1 MRECDE
7 KEKANRI
14 ENRNNIIET
23 NMINCSKH
31 ETKYQGITQEREIE
45 KFSRLIG
52 SQEVVRYCDVRK
64 YKEHCNVIDLEAM
77 NVFIK

>member
-1 MRECDE
+1 MGDPKRTHASNNYPGRNLMRECDE

-14 ENRNNIIET
+14 ENRNNIIQT

-31 ETKYQGITQEREIE
+31 ATKYQGITQEREIE

-52 SQEVVRYCDVRK
+52 S
-64 YKEHCNVIDLEAM
+64 
-77 NVFIK
+77 